1 MRLLTHNMLMSN
13 IKGVK
18 NGYPLLI
25 EAVDVVVNEV
35 EFNPEF
41 ISRMIPRLDW
51 SAVFQA
57 AKQLG
62 KEENLPLELAPEF
75 ENDEK
80 FLRKAHH
87 VLLEVEVQKGFLVCP
102 ETSRKFPVE
111 NGIPNMLLNEDE
123 I

>member
-1 MRLLTHNMLMSN
+1 MRVLTHNMLMSN

-25 EAVDVVVNEV
+25 EALDITINEV
-35 EFNPEF
+35 EFNAQF

-51 SAVFQA
+51 SAVVQA

-62 KEENLPLELAPEF
+62 KGEDFPCEVVPDF
-75 ENDEK
+75 ENDED

-87 VLLEVEVQKGFLVCP
+87 ILLEVEVQKGFLICP

-123 I
+123 V

>member
-25 EAVDVVVNEV
+25 EAADVIVNEV
-35 EFNPEF
+35 EFNAQF
-41 ISRMIPRLDW
+41 ISRMIPRLEW
-51 SAVFQA
+51 SAVVQA

-62 KEENLPLELAPEF
+62 KGDDLPCEVVPDFESDEE
-75 ENDEK
+75 
-80 FLRKAHH
+80 FLKKAHH

-123 I
+123 V